1 MKSPEPIIDHAAPPE
16 PDEAAIREHAYHLW
30 LQEGRVEGRDR
41 EHWFKAC
48 EAVRARTP
56 LQHVPPPRRGIR
68 TRTSARAAQARLPDA
83 PASAPPN
90 TRDETSLSPWPE
102 TPICLRLAGTSIEGD
117 LALPAGARAL
127 VLVAHASGHEH
138 HGWSHRLIIR
148 HLNSQGIATLHVD
161 LLSRSEEAR
170 DLPHQLMGD
179 LALLA
184 ERIEGTV
191 HWLRTEPST
200 RRLRLAFF
208 GIGHA
213 GCAALRVAAAH
224 HAAACAVVAQS
235 ARPDLVNCCLPR
247 LRCPTLLIV
256 GGWDDATLQANREAL
271 AAFSSHAQLYVV
283 HHMPH
288 TIEDPHSAT
297 EVAHIATEW
306 LQQHLP
312 PPETGTAGAKR
323 KSPRPARPV
332 MLSR

>member
-1 MKSPEPIIDHAAPPE
+1 MKSPESIIDRPDPPST
-16 PDEAAIREHAYHLW
+16 DEAAVREHAYQLW
-30 LQEGRVEGRDR
+30 LEAGRPEGHDL

-48 EAVRARTP
+48 AAVQARTP
-56 LQHVPPPRRGIR
+56 IQHVSPRVQVGRRAGP
-68 TRTSARAAQARLPDA
+68 TRPSTSKRLSPS
-83 PASAPPN
+83 SAHVRP
-90 TRDETSLSPWPE
+90 RSGSDPWPE
-102 TPICLRLAGTSIEGD
+102 VPVRLRFGGASIEGD
-117 LALPAGARAL
+117 LALPEGARAL
-127 VLVAHASGHEH
+127 VLVAHASAHEH

-148 HLNSQGIATLHVD
+148 HLNSHGIATLHAD

-170 DLPHQLMGD
+170 DLPHQLTDD
-179 LALLA
+179 LELLA
-184 ERIEGTV
+184 ARIEGAV
-191 HWLRTEPST
+191 HWLRNEPTT

-208 GIGHA
+208 GTGHA

-271 AAFSSHAQLYVV
+271 AAFNSHAQLYVV

-288 TIEDPHSAT
+288 TIEDQHSAT

-312 PPETGTAGAKR
+312 MPQTKAPPA
-323 KSPRPARPV
+323 PARPV
-332 MLSR
+332 EAPALAE